1 MNQSSNRIGIAAGL
15 VVAVIAAV
23 WLFQNTGAA
32 EIVRGADVAVSC
44 GPSQR
49 AVVRQTVTTGQ
60 PHVDI
65 QCVPGASGQA
75 ASYLVDESGRLVE
88 APVGAAVAPHAP
100 GFVPAVY
107 QPQVAAAPV
116 TYVERASAPAPRRAP
131 STRATSGARKSSSWQ
146 KRALVIGGSAGAG
159 AGVGALIGGK
169 KGALIGAAVGGGGA
183 AVVDALKSR

>member
-1 MNQSSNRIGIAAGL
+1 MNTSSHRLGIAAGV
-15 VVAVIAAV
+15 VVAVTAAV
-23 WLFQNTGAA
+23 LLFRNTGAA

-44 GPSQR
+44 GAAQR
-49 AVVRQTVTTGQ
+49 AVVRQTLDAGR

-75 ASYLVDESGRLVE
+75 ASYTLDESGRLVE
-88 APVGAAVAPHAP
+88 ATHVQEPVAPS

-107 QPQVAAAPV
+107 QPQVAAAPA
-116 TYVERASAPAPRRAP
+116 TYVERAPAPSRVQSAPTGSRV
-131 STRATSGARKSSSWQ
+131 RKSTSWQ

-183 AVVDALKSR
+183 AVVDALQNR